1 MKFEIGDIA
10 LIKKTGEEVVVMKH
24 IDEEMV
30 QVKLNDTLFP
40 VYIDELETPYLK
52 WFMEQRAADAKKK
65 SNNKNAIATKEK
77 SDAPKGF
84 HLAFTPFYH
93 YDGFE
98 DVVDYIKVDFINQM
112 PYTIELEYL
121 YQPKISDFYS
131 KKETVFAFGR
141 IELHD
146 IPFAEINQIPTFN
159 ILLQQSSQKHLDKE
173 LKERINIKPKKLFE
187 YILQV
192 QKSLKP
198 SFYITIAKDFAVKD
212 NGAVINTSFQINTS
226 KIRET
231 PHQKSKSVKEIDLHI
246 EQLVPHVSGLNNFEI
261 LTIQLN
267 ALQDAL
273 DNAINSQQQSM
284 IIIHGVGKGK
294 LKEEVQAVLRS
305 NYNVDFFIYDW
316 MPRYGYGATEV
327 FFKI

>member
-52 WFMEQRAADAKKK
+52 WFTEQRAADAKKK
-65 SNNKNAIATKEK
+65 SNNRNAIAPKAK

-84 HLAFTPFYH
+84 HLAFSPFYH

-121 YQPKISDFYS
+121 YQPKIGNFFS

-146 IPFAEINQIPTFN
+146 IPFSEINQIPTFN
-159 ILLQQSSQKHLDKE
+159 ILLQQSSQKHLDKD
-173 LKERINIKPKKLFE
+173 LKETINIKPKKLFE
-187 YILQV
+187 YILQL

-212 NGAVINTSFQINTS
+212 NQAAIKIPFQINAS
-226 KIRET
+226 KSTDT

-246 EQLVPHVSGLNNFEI
+246 EQLAPHVSGLNNFEI

-294 LKEEVQAVLRS
+294 LKEEVHAVLRS
-305 NYNVDFFIYDW
+305 NFNVDFFIHDW

-327 FFKI
+327 FFKS